1 MESPT
6 FLHRLKAEGSPI
18 FTIGHSNRSLEDFL
32 SILHAYH
39 IGHLV
44 DVRKIPRSGHN
55 PQFGQDKLSE
65 TLTHEHILYTYLP
78 GLGGLRQ
85 PQPDSPNGGWQNAS
99 FRAYADYM
107 QTPEFAEHLQR
118 LIQMAASEHVA
129 IMCAEAVPWRCH
141 RRLIAD
147 ALLVRGYS
155 VIDILNAT
163 HASPHL
169 LTSFARVDG
178 LRITY
183 PPANIQQALF

>member
-1 MESPT
+1 MQSPT
-6 FLHRLKAEGSPI
+6 FLHRLKAEGGPI
-18 FTIGHSNRSLEDFL
+18 FTVGHSNRSLEDFL
-32 SILHAYH
+32 SVLHAYN

-65 TLTHEHILYTYLP
+65 ALTHEHIIYTHLP
-78 GLGGLRQ
+78 GLGGLRHT
-85 PQPDSPNGGWQNAS
+85 QPDSLNGGWQNAS
-99 FRAYADYM
+99 FRAFADYM
-107 QTPEFAEHLQR
+107 QTPEFTEHLER
-118 LIQMAASEHVA
+118 LIQIAVKEQAA

-147 ALLVRGYS
+147 AL
-155 VIDILNAT
+155 VIRDYQVVDILNAT

-169 LTSFARVDG
+169 LTSFAHVDG

-183 PPANIQQALF
+183 PSVNIQQTLF